1 MKKLT
6 KAVFEALT
14 EDQQLEALQEI
25 VDMTGAE
32 INLDDDAVLWD
43 LYSKHFPK
51 PADQNKAVIWPLETI
66 RCREVDGTKR
76 TLMRGQKA
84 VVGIDLAE
92 QLLDEGLASEKRP
105 QQPEE

>member
-6 KAVFEALT
+6 KAAFEALT

-32 INLDDDAVLWD
+32 INLEDDAALWD

-51 PADQNKAVIWPLETI
+51 PADQNKAMIYPLETI
-66 RCREVDGTKR
+66 RCKDDGKSR
-76 TLMRGQKA
+76 ILLRGEKA
-84 VVGIDLAE
+84 IVGIDLAE
-92 QLLDEGLASEKRP
+92 QLLEEGLASEKRP

>member
-6 KAVFEALT
+6 KAAFEALT

-25 VDMTGAE
+25 VDMTGTE
-32 INLDDDAVLWD
+32 IDLEGDAPFWD
-43 LYSKHFPK
+43 LYSKNFPK
-51 PADQNKAVIWPLETI
+51 PTDQNKAMIYPLETI
-66 RCREVDGTKR
+66 RCKEDGKR
-76 TLMRGQKA
+76 RILLRGEKA
-84 VVGIDLAE
+84 IVGIDLAE

>member
-6 KAVFEALT
+6 KAAFEALT

-43 LYSKHFPK
+43 LYNKHFPK
-51 PADQNKAVIWPLETI
+51 PADQNKAVIYPLETI
-66 RCREVDGTKR
+66 RCKDDVKR
-76 TLMRGQKA
+76 RILLRGEKA
-84 VVGIDLAE
+84 IVSIDLAE

-105 QQPEE
+105 QQAAE